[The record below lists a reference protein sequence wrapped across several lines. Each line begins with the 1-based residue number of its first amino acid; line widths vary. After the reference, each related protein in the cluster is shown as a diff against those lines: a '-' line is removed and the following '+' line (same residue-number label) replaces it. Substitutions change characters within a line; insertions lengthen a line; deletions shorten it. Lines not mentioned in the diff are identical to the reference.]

1 MMALAEPNLTNVET
15 GTDANPQAG
24 KTATT
29 AVLAA
34 KSADALTQ
42 FEMDSLNWYL
52 KESGEKKLA
61 MLQQTEPE
69 HDDTSESGYKPYQI
83 AGKYSG
89 QVEGLIQPY
98 GKAST

>member
-1 MMALAEPNLTNVET
+1 MKVAPAIAEASEEEAQNMRMMSLAEPNLTTVEAGSDT
-15 GTDANPQAG
+15 NPQAG

-42 FEMDSLNWYL
+42 FELDSLNWYL
-52 KESGEKKLA
+52 KEVGEKKLA

-69 HDDTSESGYKPYQI
+69 TDDSGQYKPI
-83 AGKYSG
+83 
-89 QVEGLIQPY
+89 QVAA
-98 GKAST
+98 K